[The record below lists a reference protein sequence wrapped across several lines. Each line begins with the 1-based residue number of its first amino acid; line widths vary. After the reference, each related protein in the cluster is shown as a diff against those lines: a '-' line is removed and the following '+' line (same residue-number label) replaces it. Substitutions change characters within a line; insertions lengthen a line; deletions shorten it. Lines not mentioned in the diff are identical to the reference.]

1 MSDTNRTKP
10 YRTEWTFEAVRT
22 ALREELP
29 ELEHRY
35 GVRSIEVF
43 GSYVRGEK
51 RRTND
56 LDLLVEFDP
65 DRKVS
70 LYDLVTVEQLLSDR
84 LGVRVDLVEKRGIKS
99 ALRERILEEA
109 VPI

>member
-1 MSDTNRTKP
+1 MSDGNRTKP

-29 ELEHRY
+29 ELEPRY
-35 GVRSIEVF
+35 GFRSIEVF
-43 GSYVRGEK
+43 GSYVGGEK

-70 LYDLVTVEQLLSDR
+70 LYDLVTVERLLSDR
-84 LGVRVDLVEKRGIKS
+84 LGVRVDLAEKRGIKP
-99 ALRERILEEA
+99 ALRERILGEA